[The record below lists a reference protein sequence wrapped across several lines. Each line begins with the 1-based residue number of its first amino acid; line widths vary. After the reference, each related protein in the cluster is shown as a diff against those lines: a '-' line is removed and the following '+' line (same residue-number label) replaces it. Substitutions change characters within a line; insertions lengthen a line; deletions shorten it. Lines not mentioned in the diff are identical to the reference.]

1 MKEFKINIDN
11 NLKKSSKI
19 ISKKDYMNIVNNFK
33 KYGAI
38 TFSNISSNIN
48 NVGDF
53 IDLFSNSYSNDAKRR
68 KVRFNNK
75 KFRDVD
81 VGFDEVILHSETSFS
96 PTRPEIVW
104 FYCNKPPKTN
114 SGKTLI
120 CDGIDLWNNL
130 SAETKIFFIGEP
142 VCYSV
147 KVPFEKKI
155 QGIGKKKWYLD
166 KPGVRKCYLN
176 YKSQSI
182 EFDYLKFAVQKS
194 LYDDKL
200 CFSNHLL
207 VPVTGKQSEEQMM
220 KKETVGKKK
229 IPEKIM
235 QEIKNKANLLKKAK
249 IWKKYDLVMLD
260 NIRFMH
266 GREKINK
273 KEKDR
278 DIVTIQTS
286 KTKFKNY
293 FYN

>member
-1 MKEFKINIDN
+1 MKELKINIDN
-11 NLKKSSKI
+11 NLKKNSKI
-19 ISKKDYMNIVNNFK
+19 VSKEEYRDIVKNFK

-38 TFSNISSNIN
+38 TFSNISSSID

-53 IDLFSNSYSNDAKRR
+53 IDLFSSSYSNDAKRR
-68 KVRFNNK
+68 NVRFNNR

-96 PTRPEIVW
+96 PIRPEIVW

-114 SGKTLI
+114 SGKTLM
-120 CDGIDLWNNL
+120 CDGVDLWNNL
-130 SAETKIFFIGEP
+130 SAKTKIFFLGEP

-155 QGIGKKKWYLD
+155 RGNGKKKWYLD

-176 YKSQSI
+176 YKNQSI

-194 LYDDKL
+194 LYDNRL

-220 KKETVGKKK
+220 RKGTLNKKA
-229 IPEKIM
+229 IPKKIM
-235 QEIKNKANLLKKAK
+235 QEIEIKANSLKKAK

-266 GREKINK
+266 GREEINK

-278 DIVTIQTS
+278 DIITIQTS
-286 KTKFKNY
+286 EAKFEN
-293 FYN
+293 